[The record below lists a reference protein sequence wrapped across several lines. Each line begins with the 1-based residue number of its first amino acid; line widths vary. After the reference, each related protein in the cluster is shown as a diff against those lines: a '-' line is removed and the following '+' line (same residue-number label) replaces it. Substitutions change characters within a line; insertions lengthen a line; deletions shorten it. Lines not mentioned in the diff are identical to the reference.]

1 MSQGAIIAVGA
12 LFVIVCCSSSSA
24 AMMMGGD
31 GDASTSTGPTS
42 TGPASTGP
50 APDPCAGLTD
60 TSLASSVPVSC
71 LRKILTDEGCTSS
84 GTVWPGDDYVGWWR
98 QDDGAGNYGV
108 VKSDIKAWATMTDP
122 THVDGCGSAT
132 PCKGLTDSS
141 PASAVPV
148 SCLRK
153 ILTDEGCTSSGT
165 VWPQDG
171 YNGWW
176 RQDDGAGNYGV
187 VKSDIKAWAT
197 MTDDDHVRGCG
208 RAS

>member
-71 LRKILTDEGCTSS
+71 LRKLLTDEGCTSS
-84 GTVWPGDDYVGWWR
+84 GTVWPGDDYDGWWR
-98 QDDGAGNYGV
+98 QSPQGTTTVYCDNQGTPCGAGNYG
-108 VKSDIKAWATMTDP
+108 T
-122 THVDGCGSAT
+122 
-132 PCKGLTDSS
+132 
-141 PASAVPV
+141 
-148 SCLRK
+148 
-153 ILTDEGCTSSGT
+153 
-165 VWPQDG
+165 
-171 YNGWW
+171 
-176 RQDDGAGNYGV
+176 

-197 MTDDDHVRGCG
+197 MTDDLRVKGCG
-208 RAS
+208 RA